1 MSGLFSPI
9 VTTDELIAATG
20 DRAWLTAMLDAEAA
34 LAAAQADLG
43 IVPAAAAETIAA
55 VCCTATFDID
65 KLGHDARGGG
75 NPVIPLVAAL
85 SAAAG
90 PEAGRWVHWGATS
103 QDILDTAAML
113 VAARA
118 TAVITGHLDDLG
130 DACAS
135 LAETHRRTLM
145 VGRTLLQAALPI
157 TFGLK
162 AAGWLAG
169 VDAAAAALEHA
180 RSALAVQLGGAAGT
194 LASLGVDGPAVVAR
208 FAAHVGLAQPLVPW
222 HTARQRVSGL
232 AAALGTVAGTAAKIS
247 TDVGLLAQNEVAEAA
262 EPASPGRGGSSTLPH
277 KRNPAG
283 AAAVG
288 AAARRAL
295 ALVPVLQGSL
305 LAEHERALGA
315 WHAEWEPLSQLLAL
329 AGGSAART
337 AETVAGLEVHP
348 EAMAAN
354 LTAAGGVLL
363 AERVVGDLAAQTDRG
378 EALRAVDAAVA
389 EAMGGRPFTEAL
401 LAQPVVSAHLSAD
414 RLGILLDPAGYL
426 GATDIWIDRAVT
438 AHRVEPGRNRP
449 PSEGAPS

>member
-1 MSGLFSPI
+1 MSGLFAPI
-9 VTTDELIAATG
+9 FTTDELTAATG
-20 DRAWLTAMLDAEAA
+20 DTAWLTAMLDAEAA

-43 IVPAAAAETIAA
+43 IVPADAAEVIGA
-55 VCCTATFDID
+55 VCRSATFDID
-65 KLGHDARGGG
+65 QLGHDARGAG

-85 SAAAG
+85 TAAVG

-113 VAARA
+113 VAERS
-118 TAVITGHLDDLG
+118 TAVIAGHLDDLG

-135 LAETHRRTLM
+135 LADTHRRTLM

-162 AAGWLAG
+162 AASWLAG
-169 VDAAAAALEHA
+169 ADAAAAALHHA

-194 LASLGVDGPAVVAR
+194 LASLGAEGPAVVAR
-208 FAAHVGLAQPLVPW
+208 FAVHVGLAQPLVPW

-247 TDVGLLAQNEVAEAA
+247 TDVGLLAQSEVAEAA
-262 EPASPGRGGSSTLPH
+262 EPAGAGRGGSSTLPH
-277 KRNPAG
+277 KRNPVG
-283 AAAVG
+283 AAAVH

-329 AGGSAART
+329 AGGAAARS

-348 EAMAAN
+348 GAMAAN
-354 LTAAGGVLL
+354 LSATAGVLL
-363 AERVVGDLAAQTDRG
+363 AERVTLELAGHTDRG
-378 EALRAVDAAVA
+378 QARRAVTAAV
-389 EAMGGRPFTEAL
+389 EQTEGGHSFAEAL
-401 LAQPVVSAHLSAD
+401 LAQPAVSDHLSAE
-414 RLGILLDPAGYL
+414 RLATLLDPAGYL

-438 AHRVEPGRNRP
+438 AHRSAPGRHRP
-449 PSEGAPS
+449 PTGEAPS